1 MLAIKKRNQ
10 EEISNDKLIEIPKAL
25 DLNNLSENGIFTIEK
40 QLLTPNNSGV
50 IADIVLKLP
59 EYQKGMYYRPFSE
72 VKASGN
78 RMEALWFHN
87 VSEF

>member
-1 MLAIKKRNQ
+1 MNACYKQKNQ

-25 DLNNLSENGIFTIEK
+25 DLNDLSENGIFTIEK

-72 VKASGN
+72 VKAS
-78 RMEALWFHN
+78 
-87 VSEF
+87 